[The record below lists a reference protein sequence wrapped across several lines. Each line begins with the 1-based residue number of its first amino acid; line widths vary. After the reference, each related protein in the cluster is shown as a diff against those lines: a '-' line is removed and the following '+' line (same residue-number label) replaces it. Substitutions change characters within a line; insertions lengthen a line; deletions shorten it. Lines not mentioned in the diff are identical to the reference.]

1 MRRLQPV
8 IWMKG
13 TFLNPQYLQS
23 QDLYLENTLQFHLGS
38 LSYAP
43 WGFQQLRVDHEA
55 LAAGYFSLAQ
65 ASGIFSD
72 GLLFDIPNSDP
83 GPAPK
88 PLAEFLEPDQETM
101 DIYLAVPHYR
111 DRGLNVSLPDGDADT
126 RYLTDVAMLRDENT
140 GKTEKP

>member
-23 QDLYLENTLQFHLGS
+23 QDRYLENSLQFHLGS

-43 WGFQQLRVDHEA
+43 WGFRELRVDHEA

-72 GLLFDIPNSDP
+72 GLLFDIPNADP

-88 PLAEFLEPDQETM
+88 PTSSSPSRRRWISTWRFRT
-101 DIYLAVPHYR
+101 
-111 DRGLNVSLPDGDADT
+111 
-126 RYLTDVAMLRDENT
+126 T
-140 GKTEKP
+140 GTGG